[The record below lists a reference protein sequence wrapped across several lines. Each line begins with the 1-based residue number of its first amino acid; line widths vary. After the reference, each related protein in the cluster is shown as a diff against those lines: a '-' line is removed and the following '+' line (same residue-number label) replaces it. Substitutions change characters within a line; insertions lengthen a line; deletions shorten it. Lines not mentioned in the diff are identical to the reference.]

1 MRLRFWMVLRY
12 LRDGRRFLSLH
23 FILSVMGMALGVA
36 CLVIAMAIV
45 SGYESTL
52 KNALID
58 SFGHLV
64 ISKQGEAIKNHKELE
79 TQIFDMDERVMQTTP
94 FLIVEAIAASK
105 GKIQGVLLEGV
116 DPETHSDVVNMK
128 SRLMDGE
135 FQFGLD
141 EDDHPYVNIGKEL
154 AKRVDVRPGDI
165 MKVVVPVTKKWG
177 GDRFRPRA
185 ITLRVAGILD
195 MGRYDFDERYMLM
208 DLASL
213 QKFSKLKD
221 KVTGLR
227 LKVDHADN
235 ASLVGRNLLDQIEFP
250 ARATTWR
257 DSNQNLFDAINYEK
271 PVIFFIVALI
281 VLAAAFNIAG
291 SLYVSVLRRYRD
303 ISVLKTLGADQKF
316 IRKLFSMQGLVIG
329 LIGAILG
336 LIFGIWASEF
346 LIELQNSI
354 QLFPGDVYRIDRVK
368 LEVRHTDLLLILFVS
383 MVICYLAS
391 LAPARRGG
399 RLNAVEGL
407 RYE

>member
-1 MRLRFWMVLRY
+1 MVLRY

-23 FILSVMGMALGVA
+23 FLLSVFGMALGVA

-64 ISKQGEAIKNHKELE
+64 ISKQGEALKNHEAVESQIYEL
-79 TQIFDMDERVMQTTP
+79 DSRVQQTTP
-94 FLIVEAIAASK
+94 FLIVEAIAAKK

-128 SRLMDGE
+128 SRLMDGQ
-135 FQFGLD
+135 FLFGLD
-141 EDDHPYVNIGKEL
+141 GDENPYVNIGKEL
-154 AKRVDVRPGDI
+154 AKRIGVVPGDTL
-165 MKVVVPVTKKWG
+165 KVVVPVTKKWG

-185 ITLRVAGILD
+185 ITLRVSGILD

-213 QKFSKLKD
+213 QKFSKLKNR
-221 KVTGLR
+221 VTGLR
-227 LKVDHADN
+227 LKVDHHEN
-235 ASLVGRNLLDQIEFP
+235 ASMVGRLLIDELDFP

-271 PVIFFIVALI
+271 PVIFLIVALI

-316 IRKLFSMQGLVIG
+316 IRQLFSTQGLVIG
-329 LIGAILG
+329 FIGALLG
-336 LIFGIWASEF
+336 LGFGIWASEF
-346 LIELQNSI
+346 LVELQNSV
-354 QLFPGDVYRIDRVK
+354 QLFPGDVYRIDRVQ

-383 MVICYLAS
+383 MVICYFAS

>member
-1 MRLRFWMVLRY
+1 
-12 LRDGRRFLSLH
+12 
-23 FILSVMGMALGVA
+23 MALGVA

-64 ISKQGEAIKNHKELE
+64 LVKRGEPLNDYKDVATQVQASDSRVRAI
-79 TQIFDMDERVMQTTP
+79 TP
-94 FLIVEAIAASK
+94 FLFVEAIAAKS

-116 DPETHSDVVNMK
+116 DEATHAGVVNMQ
-128 SRLMDGE
+128 SRIQRGE
-135 FQFGLD
+135 FKFGLD
-141 EDDHPYVNIGKEL
+141 EDDRPYVSIGKEL
-154 AKRVDVRPGDI
+154 AKRLNIEPGDV

-185 ITLRVAGILD
+185 ISLKVSGILD
-195 MGRYDFDERYMLM
+195 LGRYDFDERYMLM
-208 DLASL
+208 DLGAL
-213 QKFSKLKD
+213 QKFAKLKS

-227 LKVDHADN
+227 VRLNSSEN
-235 ASLVGRNLLDQIEFP
+235 ANEVGAGLVNELGFP
-250 ARATTWR
+250 YWYRTWR
-257 DSNQNLFDAINYEK
+257 DSNQNLFDAIDYEK
-271 PVIFFIVALI
+271 PVIFLIVALI

-316 IRKLFSMQGLVIG
+316 IRKLFSTQGLIIG
-329 LIGAILG
+329 LIGALLG
-336 LIFGIWASEF
+336 LAVGVWASG
-346 LIELQNSI
+346 LLVELQNSF
-354 QLFPGDVYRIDRVK
+354 QLFPGEVYRIDRVD
-368 LEVRHTDLLLILFVS
+368 LEVRHTDLLIILMVS